1 MLVMEKPL
9 ESNLKGS
16 CTCDKLTIS
25 QWNSTEYKWQN
36 KMQLC
41 KTGRKGTQ
49 KKVNRI
55 IWFWVGGFA
64 ISLSRIRNHFVQK
77 MLCFLILLC
86 SIWTCLPIIFL
97 IFREA
102 EERECDL
109 RLTITSTVVGFQEEV
124 GEKKDRGQGGTLR
137 TWCSESPVP
146 FCISRA
152 EKRALGASFPVRA
165 SCCRPA
171 LQRWFWLVRACV
183 LISRPYWT
191 LLWKD

>member
-1 MLVMEKPL
+1 MQNRKKGHPKESKQNNLVL
-9 ESNLKGS
+9 
-16 CTCDKLTIS
+16 
-25 QWNSTEYKWQN
+25 
-36 KMQLC
+36 
-41 KTGRKGTQ
+41 
-49 KKVNRI
+49 
-55 IWFWVGGFA
+55 GGGLA

-77 MLCFLILLC
+77 TLCFLILLC

-109 RLTITSTVVGFQEEV
+109 RLTITRTVVGFQEEV

-165 SCCRPA
+165 NCCRPA
-171 LQRWFWLVRACV
+171 LQRWFWLVRAWV